1 MLLAR
6 LMILLVA
13 LAGCTQMYSK
23 DTIVV
28 AGPELCG
35 LRFHVLEILLR
46 VREET
51 PIANSEVKLDQVHL
65 ELTSSEDKKTTSI
78 LITWPEGF
86 SCVIASGGYSIRE
99 NVRMAQ

>member
-13 LAGCTQMYSK
+13 LAGCTQLYSK

-35 LRFHVLEILLR
+35 LRFHILEILLR
-46 VREET
+46 VRKET
-51 PIANSEVKLDQVHL
+51 PISDSEIKLDQVHL
-65 ELTSSEDKKTTSI
+65 ELTSSENNKTISV

-86 SCVIASGGYSIRE
+86 SCVIASGGYSIRKS
-99 NVRMAQ
+99 VRMAQ